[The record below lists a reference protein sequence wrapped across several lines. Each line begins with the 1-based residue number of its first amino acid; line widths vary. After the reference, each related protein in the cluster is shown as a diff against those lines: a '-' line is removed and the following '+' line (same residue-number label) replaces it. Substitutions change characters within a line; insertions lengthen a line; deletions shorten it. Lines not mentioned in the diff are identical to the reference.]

1 MPQPHKG
8 DRHKILARPVNNVY
22 EELERMRLAAG
33 VSSMSQYMSDLLAIW
48 SGMPELARELNQGLL
63 EFSNYGDEL
72 IPQEAAQALRSIFA
86 ADEAAYDR
94 VMTIL
99 MTAILKEIQVQEH
112 EQGIREEEVLQISA

>member
-22 EELERMRLAAG
+22 EELEKMRMAAG

-72 IPQEAAQALRSIFA
+72 VPQEAAQALKGIFA
-86 ADEAAYDR
+86 ADKAAYDR

-112 EQGIREEEVLQISA
+112 EQGIHEEEVLQISA